1 MVTRE
6 LVLDEE
12 SNRILDSL
20 AEGYGGDV
28 SLAIRDLLRMHG
40 LPESEL
46 EALERTHAADLIRQR
61 DRSERDFQEGKVI
74 SWSELRRQ
82 CGL

>member
-28 SLAIRDLLRMHG
+28 SLAIRDLLHMHG

-46 EALERTHAADLIRQR
+46 EALEQTHAADLIR
-61 DRSERDFQEGKVI
+61 
-74 SWSELRRQ
+74 
-82 CGL
+82 